1 MTPALWVAV
10 LVAVLAAIGG
20 IGALVGAILTHRRG
34 LSQSSDARLARVE
47 DRLAALESK
56 HARLWVYLRQVIDL
70 YYRWRRDD
78 APPLPDMPDDLI

>member
-1 MTPALWVAV
+1 MPGTVWLPLV
-10 LVAVLAAIGG
+10 LGVVAAIAGG
-20 IGALVGAILTHRRG
+20 GLVGAILAHKRG
-34 LSQSSDARLARVE
+34 TAQNSDARLARVE

-70 YYRWRRDD
+70 YYRWRKDD